1 MQVDLDVVF
10 ILDIHFIFLFQN
22 MLRNEDKISI
32 ECLFHII
39 ELKESIDQ
47 TEDILR
53 IMDGG
58 HN

>member
-1 MQVDLDVVF
+1 
-10 ILDIHFIFLFQN
+10 

-39 ELKESIDQ
+39 ELEESINQ
-47 TEDILR
+47 TKDILR
-53 IMDGG
+53 IMDGA

>member
-1 MQVDLDVVF
+1 
-10 ILDIHFIFLFQN
+10 

>member
-1 MQVDLDVVF
+1 
-10 ILDIHFIFLFQN
+10 
-22 MLRNEDKISI
+22 MLRNEDEISI

-39 ELKESIDQ
+39 ELEESTNQI
-47 TEDILR
+47 EDILR

>member
-1 MQVDLDVVF
+1 MQVRFGCCFYSQHL
-10 ILDIHFIFLFQN
+10 HFLLFQN
-22 MLRNEDKISI
+22 MLRNEDEISI

-39 ELKESIDQ
+39 ELEESTNQI
-47 TEDILR
+47 EDILR